1 MTLTSQERLK
11 DKAKVPAVMNTVA
24 IKILQVIEGGPAEDA
39 GLKAGDIITAI
50 NGNEIDLT
58 DFDEASSPIMGKEGT
73 KVTVTILRDGVKK
86 DYELTRSVIEQKY
99 VRYSMLDNN
108 IGAHLLTASTPVY

>member
-1 MTLTSQERLK
+1 MWCRYIYYQRRN
-11 DKAKVPAVMNTVA
+11 DRG

-86 DYELTRSVIEQKY
+86 TMNLQ
-99 VRYSMLDNN
+99 
-108 IGAHLLTASTPVY
+108 GLLSNRNMSDIQC